1 MNKQSKL
8 ISTFL
13 IFLLGSSCV
22 SGMGQSSIKAQGL
35 RKVAHE
41 NQLVDLQTGDLLKNG
56 NFADNANAWNIVGQN
71 SGIMKDV
78 QLQANCGYL
87 GKTTDAHANGHI
99 WQDVTLKPKTTYVL
113 SAKVKVTSTN
123 PQDSVTL
130 DVKKGGSN
138 VGQYFR
144 ENKVMANVADW
155 QNVSLE
161 FTTDDTTNFAV
172 GLGRW
177 FENASDSQKTMTAY
191 LADVKLQEKG
201 SSAANDQY
209 DIVWADDFNGNKL
222 DTTKWDYEL
231 GSIRGVEQEHYV
243 KSKENVDVSNGH
255 LKLRITDRAKE
266 DQYKNP
272 RGNRQVIYNSGSIRT
287 HGKQDFLYGRI
298 EIKAKLPKGK
308 AVFPAFWTLGSD
320 FTLDGKINPNQG
332 APWPVSGEIDIMELI
347 GQEQSQSQGNKTVY
361 QTLHYGPGADQD
373 SGKYAGNGTSYSLTD
388 GSIFNDD
395 YHIFGMNWSKGK
407 IEWYVD
413 NKIVRTVDYSDD
425 PLALKTLDR
434 PQYVQLNL
442 AAGGNWPG
450 DAGTNLAGQEFDVDY
465 IYYAQ
470 NEQQKA
476 DAAQYYANA
485 AKITGAK
492 DVTMTQGQIP
502 DLLANVSSDKNTQL
516 DFSVD
521 DEYQFKNT
529 GGNTNVNLV
538 CSGKDDAA
546 KLATLPAGKYNLYY
560 TAVDKQDS
568 TLPAVRKTVLLTVEP
583 RSLVTDLTASNLTLS
598 GYQNDTLST
607 IVLPDGWS
615 WDNPSLLLK
624 TGMQAVKVNYNKNG
638 FKKQEQVGIDVKDSI
653 SRDILQAEI
662 LNVQKILQQTTKYT
676 TDSLWTLETK
686 LSAAQA
692 VLANQDSTYG
702 QITQVYQALIAAKNN
717 LCEKNITS
725 QTNDINL
732 SNKQQIANKNN
743 SEKLPQTGIKQQF
756 GLSLLGIILL
766 IGGIIGGKA
775 FWKMR

>member
-13 IFLLGSSCV
+13 VLLLGSSCV
-22 SGMGQSSIKAQGL
+22 NGLGQSSIKAQGL
-35 RKVAHE
+35 SKIAHE
-41 NQLVDLQTGDLLKNG
+41 HQLVDLQTGNLLQNG
-56 NFADNANAWNIVGQN
+56 NFAANANSWNIVGQN
-71 SGIMKDV
+71 AGTMKDAK
-78 QLQANCGYL
+78 LQANCGYL
-87 GKTTDAHANGHI
+87 GKTTDVHANGHI

-113 SAKVKVTSTN
+113 SAKVKVVSTN
-123 PQDSVTL
+123 PQDNVTL

-177 FENASDSQKTMTAY
+177 FENASDSQKAMTAY

-209 DIVWADDFNGNKL
+209 DIIWADDFNGNKL

-243 KSKENVDVSNGH
+243 KSKENVDVSAGH

-298 EIKAKLPKGK
+298 EIRAKLPKGK

-347 GQEQSQSQGNKTVY
+347 GQEQSQAQGNKTVY

-425 PLALKTLDR
+425 PVALKALDR

-521 DEYQFKNT
+521 DEYQFQNS

-560 TAVDKQDS
+560 TAVNKQDP

-583 RSLVTDLTASNLTLS
+583 RSLASDLTTSQLTLS
-598 GYQNDTLST
+598 GYQNDTLAT
-607 IVLPDGWS
+607 IALPDGWS
-615 WDNPSLLLK
+615 WDNPTLLLQ
-624 TGMQAVKVNYNKNG
+624 TGMQPVKVNYNKNG
-638 FKKQEQVGIDVKDSI
+638 FTTQEQVEINVKDSV
-653 SRDILQAEI
+653 SRDTLQAEI
-662 LNVQKILQQTTKYT
+662 LNGQKSLQQTTKYT
-676 TDSLWTLETK
+676 TASLQTLAAK
-686 LSAAQA
+686 IAAAQA
-692 VLANQDSTYG
+692 VLANKDATYA
-702 QITQVYQALIAAKNN
+702 QITQAYQALITAKNG
-717 LCEKNITS
+717 LQLKSPTT
-725 QTNDINL
+725 QTDNMQMV
-732 SNKQQIANKNN
+732 KQQQTTVKQKTA
-743 SEKLPQTGIKQQF
+743 KLPQTGVKKQL
-756 GLSLLGIILL
+756 GLSMVGIVLLLGGSLGL
-766 IGGIIGGKA
+766 KRFLG
-775 FWKMR
+775 